1 MPELPDVV
9 VYIEALERRIL
20 GHVLERIEIAG
31 PFLLRT
37 ATPPIDSAQNRKV
50 IAIRRLGKRIA
61 IGLGACASDGGASGG
76 QALSDAKQLIAPD
89 QIWLVFHLM
98 IAGRLHWSQRK
109 VTPDEHPTNRKSG
122 TPWGP
127 LGRRTLAAFHFDSG
141 TLTLTEAGTRKR
153 ASLHLLHGE
162 AELVQLDRG
171 GIDVLSTSAEQFAAV
186 LTGSNH
192 TLKRALTDPRFFSG
206 IGNAYSDE
214 ILHRAQLSPVALTQ
228 RLSGEEVNRLYRAT
242 RETLTEWIERLRAE
256 SGDKTAANV
265 VVVDYESNLALLEP
279 SDKKFLD
286 GLTPLQ
292 LALDTVVGDRL
303 AALQLE
309 STGALVLTE
318 GLVTTIQMTRYPA
331 DIGQFLT
338 YRVSMSLQYRDN
350 SYTVP
355 LVKNNK
361 LAALLLR
368 YDQRTQVVDAIPA
381 PIIAHFLKDAEKE
394 PYEGFPSAGFGFF
407 PTRDP
412 QLRKFA
418 EQTGKPAGVYV
429 TSVDPNS
436 PAAKAGL
443 EVGDTV
449 SGIGNSE
456 IDQNGNYVDPLYGKI
471 EFTNLVT
478 AKAFAGDSLP
488 LHIQR
493 AGKPMQ
499 LELVLGH
506 RNANDYVIPPYSLD
520 RAPLYYV
527 LGGLIFEELSRQ
539 YLREWGANWMKDAPQ
554 RLVYKDRFQSELYPE
569 GNRRVVVLTQVL
581 PANTTIGY
589 DEVAYLTVR
598 KVNGKEVKSL
608 AELANAVKEP
618 ADGFITIETEEDPK
632 QIALEAKQVE
642 AEAEALKQNY
652 GLPALQRLE

>member
-1 MPELPDVV
+1 MRAVRFHITLL
-9 VYIEALERRIL
+9 A
-20 GHVLERIEIAG
+20 GIA
-31 PFLLRT
+31 
-37 ATPPIDSAQNRKV
+37 
-50 IAIRRLGKRIA
+50 
-61 IGLGACASDGGASGG
+61 
-76 QALSDAKQLIAPD
+76 
-89 QIWLVFHLM
+89 
-98 IAGRLHWSQRK
+98 WSM
-109 VTPDEHPTNRKSG
+109 T
-122 TPWGP
+122 
-127 LGRRTLAAFHFDSG
+127 TLAATKG
-141 TLTLTEAGTRKR
+141 PETVVKPKEL
-153 ASLHLLHGE
+153 SL
-162 AELVQLDRG
+162 VR
-171 GIDVLSTSAEQFAAV
+171 VNV
-186 LTGSNH
+186 TGQPYDFVRPWQKKAPFS
-192 TLKRALTDPRFFSG
+192 KRALG
-206 IGNAYSDE
+206 A
-214 ILHRAQLSPVALTQ
+214 V
-228 RLSGEEVNRLYRAT
+228 LSGGRVLVTADLVANQNYVELE
-242 RETLTEWIERLRAE
+242 RAE
-256 SGDKTAANV
+256 SGDKSAANV

-279 SDKKFLD
+279 ADKKFLD

-331 DIGQFLT
+331 DLGQFLT

-368 YDQRTQVVDAIPA
+368 FDQRTQVVDAIPA
-381 PIIAHFLKDAEKE
+381 PIIAHFLKDAEKQ
-394 PYEGFPSAGFGFF
+394 PYQGFPSAGFGFF

-443 EVGDTV
+443 QVGDIV
-449 SGIGNSE
+449 VGIGNNE

-478 AKAFAGDSLP
+478 AKAFAGETLP
-488 LHIQR
+488 IHLQR

-499 LELVLGH
+499 LDLLLSH
-506 RNANDYVIPPYSLD
+506 RNAEEYVIPPYSLD

-554 RLVYKDRFQSELYPE
+554 RLVYKDRFQSELYPD
-569 GNRRVVVLTQVL
+569 GNQRVVVLTQVL

-589 DEVAYLTVR
+589 DDVAYVTVR

-608 AELANAVKEP
+608 ADVVQAVKQP
-618 ADGFITIETEEDPK
+618 QDGFITIETEEDPK
-632 QIALEAKQVE
+632 QIALDAKQVE
-642 AEAEALKQNY
+642 ADAEALKQNY
-652 GLPALQRLE
+652 GLPSLQRLE